1 LIYRQLTKKKAGIT
15 ISLVLQ
21 TINGYSR
28 KKWMRQL
35 CETML
40 EFYPKEILKIK
51 DRIGRFDNVKTYW
64 ELKADI
70 WG

>member
-1 LIYRQLTKKKAGIT
+1 
-15 ISLVLQ
+15 
-21 TINGYSR
+21 
-28 KKWMRQL
+28 MRQL